1 MMSGTLSITLSTENS
16 DLVFSA
22 GGRRRR
28 LVVRRFDHARSMRLS
43 VDPRDGTVRLSLPP
57 RASLSKALRWAE
69 ERRAWVEA
77 TLAELPKPI
86 RIIPGVALP
95 FNGGTLIVEWRKS
108 LPRTPQRVGDRLR
121 LGGPLESL
129 SRRVLSWLRAEAG
142 RVLIAETRA
151 LAKRHDITVNV
162 VSVGDPRSR
171 WGSCTAS
178 GNIRYSWR
186 LIMAPPKVRRATVA
200 HELAHRVHMNHGPR
214 FHALVAK
221 LHGADP
227 DYARDWLREHGS
239 ALYWVGAPG

>member
-1 MMSGTLSITLSTENS
+1 MTSGTSSITLSTENS

-121 LGGPLESL
+121 LGGPLESI

-151 LAKRHDITVNV
+151 LANRHNITVGTIG
-162 VSVGDPRSR
+162 VGDPRSR

>member
-1 MMSGTLSITLSTENS
+1 LSTENS

-57 RASLSKALRWAE
+57 RASLAKALRWAE

-77 TLAELPKPI
+77 TLAELPKPV
-86 RIIPGVALP
+86 RIVPGVALP
-95 FNGGTLIVEWRKS
+95 FDGGTLIVEWRKS
-108 LPRTPQRVGDRLR
+108 WARAPERVRNQLR
-121 LGGPLESL
+121 LGGPAESV
-129 SRRVLSWLRAEAG
+129 SRRVLLWMRAEAG
-142 RVLIAETRA
+142 RVLDAETRA
-151 LAKRHDITVNV
+151 LAKRHRITVGK

-178 GNIRYSWR
+178 GDIRYSWR
-186 LIMAPPKVRRATVA
+186 LIMAPPSVRQATVA
-200 HELAHRVHMNHGPR
+200 HELAHRVHMDHGPR

-221 LHGADP
+221 LLGDDP
-227 DYARDWLREHGS
+227 EPAREWLKRHGS